1 MKPAVAPGDYLDC
14 LVATA
19 SFETL
24 WAYYWQSDGILFDEE
39 CRLCAGQIADAVAK
53 VREHDASILEVRPE
67 SPPET
72 RALDLPAVLQSLAN
86 WSKSEARFPV
96 LAGEQSDGAAGDHVF
111 VSVWGLTSVILGNS
125 IQAMGGSKYGMSM
138 LSARQPEYTAGYL
151 RWKAHLP
158 DRILRKVTTH
168 NLLEQMSNAPS
179 IAVIGDTK
187 RSQDLM
193 TYARDS
199 QQFSDRISTFTER
212 IREISDACGGM
223 FDKFTGD
230 GFLVYFN
237 DVLTEKVGLTRT
249 EAFLKFVRTVSE
261 FAGPYFED
269 WARSVRKQPGQPVGL
284 ALGADIGRIDF
295 QDRRNHLI
303 AVGDAIVWASRMA
316 SAAGKGNIAVNNL
329 LASELRP
336 QVDVRLEPF
345 AGETKTGED
354 FLAYRLGCGEIW
366 ALSI

>member
-1 MKPAVAPGDYLDC
+1 MKAAVATGDYLDC

-39 CRLCAGQIADAVAK
+39 CRRCAGQIADAVAK
-53 VREHDASILEVRPE
+53 VREHDPSILALRPE

-72 RALDLPAVLQSLAN
+72 RALELPAVLQSLAD
-86 WSKSEARFPV
+86 WSRSEARFPDIGGDDQESV
-96 LAGEQSDGAAGDHVF
+96 ASDRVF

-125 IQAMGGSKYGMSM
+125 IEALGGSRYGVSM
-138 LSARQPEYTAGYL
+138 LSSRQPEYTAGYL

-168 NLLEQMSNAPS
+168 NLLEQMSNATS

-199 QQFSDRISTFTER
+199 QQFSDRISAFTER

-237 DVLTEKVGLTRT
+237 DVLTEKVGLSRT
-249 EAFLKFVRTVSE
+249 QAFLKFVRTVQEFSE
-261 FAGPYFED
+261 PYFED

-316 SAAGKGNIAVNNL
+316 AAAGKGNIAVNNL
-329 LASELRP
+329 LAAELRS
-336 QVDVRLEPF
+336 QMDVHLEPF
-345 AGETKTGED
+345 TGETKTGED
-354 FLAYRLGCGEIW
+354 FLAYKVEAGEIW